1 LSILPFVE
9 RGRVL
14 AATNTT
20 NQPIGQAW
28 RVEEDPEAFLHPV
41 EPPPYQPAY
50 EPKKDYLLRRL
61 AFRKLIRF
69 KTFFIDYRKNLE
81 RRQLINSML
90 YEKSKERNN
99 LLSEMRY
106 FYLFAVVVVLS
117 TKFTYFLFRLIRFS
131 ESHLRF
137 AEPMWSSIVKA
148 VSTHAPE

>member
-1 LSILPFVE
+1 MST
-9 RGRVL
+9 
-14 AATNTT
+14 ANTT

-41 EPPPYQPAY
+41 EPQPYQAPY

-69 KTFFIDYRKNLE
+69 KTFFLDYRKNLH
-81 RRQLINSML
+81 RRQYINSML

-106 FYLFAVVVVLS
+106 FFLFTTIVVVLVLS
-117 TKFTYFLFRLIRFS
+117 ARFTRFLFHLIYLS

-137 AEPMWSSIVKA
+137 PEPMWSSIVKA